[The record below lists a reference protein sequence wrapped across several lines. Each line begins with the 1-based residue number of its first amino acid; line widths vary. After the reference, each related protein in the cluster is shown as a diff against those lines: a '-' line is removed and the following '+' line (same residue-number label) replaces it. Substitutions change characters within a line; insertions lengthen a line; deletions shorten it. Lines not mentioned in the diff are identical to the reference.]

1 MSKFKRAL
9 SMILAIAMVFGS
21 LSCLGAVVAPKA
33 SAAEGTS
40 KVDSLASLD
49 AAYDNYVYF
58 GTEFYEIDI
67 TKNADGTLGAA
78 SNHVLT
84 DYYVDAGQYLEARL
98 YLKSDMYLGEG
109 TFFFLYE
116 NDFFDVKQLTNAVP
130 ANPNGYTQ
138 GQAGGVNANHPAYK
152 VNKIKGMQTSENAYS
167 QNWMKQRTGY
177 TQAELESW
185 DYSSIVTAFTDNGQN
200 QAYLFNSDEYI
211 FSWFVKVRDDVTEG
225 DSGSTFTKPGFWK
238 CDDYDPT
245 VTKQTGWNGR
255 QGNFTT
261 KVRPAGATA
270 DDDFNTLLTDTKN
283 AFLNYGVYEHV
294 FFEDLEHTFTVGK
307 NPNAGG
313 GDTPSEPEG
322 PVAGT
327 SKIDSLASLD
337 AAYNNYVYFGTEF
350 YEIDITK
357 NADGTLGEASNHIL
371 TDYYVDA
378 GQYLE
383 ARLYL
388 KSDMYLGEGTFFF
401 LYENDFF
408 DVKQLTNAVPA
419 NPNGYTQGQAG
430 GVNANHPAYK
440 VNKIKGMQTSENAYS
455 QNWMKQ
461 RTGYTQA
468 ELESWD
474 YSSIVTAF
482 TDNGQNQAYL
492 FNSDEYIFSWFVKV
506 RDDVTEG
513 DSGSTFTKPGFWKC
527 DDYDPTVTKQTGWNG
542 RQGNFTT
549 KVRPAG
555 ATADDDFNTL
565 LTDTKNAFLN
575 YGVYEHVFFED
586 LEHTFTCGK
595 RPAAGSKTATFVV
608 DGETYDSAT
617 YAAGDEIAAPA
628 VNPGKEGYEFKGWA
642 LEGTT
647 DILTFPQTMGNANV
661 TYVAIFTEVAK
672 YTAKFVVDGV
682 TVSEAEYATGA
693 AIEAPADPSK
703 TGYNFAGWS
712 PAVGTMGS
720 ADITFNATWTAKSYT
735 VTYIN
740 GDATHQ
746 TLPVS
751 FDNAYTL
758 PVEPGKLGHE
768 FAGWVDAQ
776 GNAMPAKHTVDAN
789 VTYYAK
795 WNAGTYTATFK
806 ANGGV
811 FAANGSDTYT
821 VDVVFGQKITAPAA
835 PTKTGNNFL
844 GWTPEVGNMTA
855 EGMTFTAQWEAAKI
869 AVYFMDG
876 DTLIEPK
883 EGEYGSDISAI
894 SNPSKDGY
902 TFAGWVDANGA
913 PVQFP
918 ITLGTEAVY
927 VYAKWNAKPY
937 YIEFYGY
944 NGSSANDWISGEEQ
958 LCGAAI
964 ATPEL
969 MDYKGYTF
977 IGWFDADGNP
987 MPETVPA
994 IQNQAYYAK
1003 YEAIKYVATFDAAG
1017 GQFADGN
1024 GTATYEGIYNSTIVK
1039 PANPTKEGYTFS
1051 KWSPT
1056 PPNRMPA
1063 NNVTYTAQWTIN
1075 SYKINYYVD
1084 GALVWTD
1091 TYQYGADVTAWTYV
1105 PAEGVSFG
1113 GWGDQVP
1120 ATMPANDVNVYGTTG
1135 VNTYNAIFT
1144 IDGEVYAT
1152 VPVAFGAAITAPDYD
1167 VPAGYTFS
1175 GWSVDATMPAHDVTY
1190 NATLTANTYN
1200 AIFYL
1205 DEAKTQVYKTVPT
1218 VFGEE
1223 IAFPADPTMD
1233 GKEFDS
1239 WDNDAT
1245 VMEAGDMEFVAI
1257 WNDIEYYIEFYNAEG
1272 DIIAED
1278 YLFWGDEI
1286 TFPEDPT
1293 LEGHEFKYWT
1303 VNGKPVTAPATVNG
1317 DLVAEGS
1324 NSITFEPYF
1333 SIIGYDVIYMVDGE
1347 VYKTETYEFGAD
1359 IEILADLVKEGYTFS
1374 GWDTELPAT
1383 MPAYDITVNGTFTV
1397 NQYDALFY
1405 VDGALV
1411 ATVPTNFGET
1421 PVAPDVADAKPGY
1434 TFQGWNPALAAM
1446 TTAGASYNAVFT
1458 AAGDTPYTVE
1468 IYIMDTEGNYDAPIV
1483 ENLTGATDTTATY
1496 NPEAKTG
1503 FTIDAASVLEGTITA
1518 DGKLVLKVYYIRNQ
1532 YTFKTVVD
1540 GAEETATYYYDEAVT
1555 APADPAK
1562 TGYTFTGWDGDVPAT
1577 MPAKDV
1583 TLTATWQIN
1592 QYTISFV
1599 DTGDVA
1605 YDDITL
1611 DYNAEVGTVKEPVK
1625 TGYTFAGW
1633 DKEIPANMPA
1643 EDTVI
1648 TATWTINQYTITF
1661 VDTGDVAYDAITQ
1674 DYATDIDDIADPVK
1688 TGYTFTGW
1696 DVEIPATMPATNVTI
1711 TATWTVNYYNATF
1724 VINGVETVKSTAYGT
1739 MPEIPDAT
1747 RVGYTFDGWDKE
1759 VTTMPA
1765 EDVVYTALYTANTY
1779 DAIFDA
1785 DGGKWTDG
1793 ETSKAVATVFDTA
1806 IIAPTEDP
1814 TREGYVFAGWDPT
1827 VGNMTAEGMT
1837 FKALW
1842 TQDLNYCRVQLVTR
1856 TTAGV
1861 TNARLAAYDIK
1872 VMESPIKVQIAC
1884 TDGSGF
1890 TWTYD
1895 RNDYKV
1901 PGDLTTSGLVA
1912 VKGYTAEG
1920 VEITDGS
1927 TPAYEIWT
1935 IVTVITEGDYKV
1947 RAKVDYSSTSWE
1959 NIDLAYDYHCEYE
1972 ESTTDESKIIS
1983 VDVAAPAVKR
1993 GTVNPVTIVTTD
2005 DVSRLRITMSL
2016 DDGTERI
2023 VSYSQ
2028 TSTVVD
2034 YTNNGDGTA
2043 TWVLNIKFTYSGTAD
2058 EQVQNWTLWYRA
2070 TGDKAW
2076 NETQRTF
2083 EVKVTRYEPVEETPD
2098 ATYAPF
2104 TVVSVKAEET
2114 AVKAKYTPIV
2124 IVTTSDA
2131 TKVRINNQNGKA
2143 TTYMQTSNN
2152 VTYADNGDGTATWT
2166 INYRFADLGEQ
2177 TWGVQCRGNA
2187 WSTIDAAS
2195 SFTITIN
2202 AA

>member
-9 SMILAIAMVFGS
+9 SAFLAIAMVLGS

-40 KVDSLASLD
+40 KIDSYESLA
-49 AAYDNYVYF
+49 AAYDNFVYF

-67 TKNADGTLGAA
+67 TVNADGT
-78 SNHVLT
+78 
-84 DYYVDAGQYLEARL
+84 Y
-98 YLKSDMYLGEG
+98 
-109 TFFFLYE
+109 
-116 NDFFDVKQLTNAVP
+116 
-130 ANPNGYTQ
+130 
-138 GQAGGVNANHPAYK
+138 
-152 VNKIKGMQTSENAYS
+152 
-167 QNWMKQRTGY
+167 
-177 TQAELESW
+177 
-185 DYSSIVTAFTDNGQN
+185 
-200 QAYLFNSDEYI
+200 
-211 FSWFVKVRDDVTEG
+211 
-225 DSGSTFTKPGFWK
+225 
-238 CDDYDPT
+238 
-245 VTKQTGWNGR
+245 
-255 QGNFTT
+255 
-261 KVRPAGATA
+261 
-270 DDDFNTLLTDTKN
+270 
-283 AFLNYGVYEHV
+283 
-294 FFEDLEHTFTVGK
+294 
-307 NPNAGG
+307 
-313 GDTPSEPEG
+313 
-322 PVAGT
+322 
-327 SKIDSLASLD
+327 
-337 AAYNNYVYFGTEF
+337 
-350 YEIDITK
+350 
-357 NADGTLGEASNHIL
+357 GEASNHIL

-378 GQYLE
+378 GQILE
-383 ARLYL
+383 ARLYV
-388 KSDMYLGEGTFFF
+388 KSDMYMGEGIFIM

-408 DVKQLTNAVPA
+408 DVKQLTSALPGNATT
-419 NPNGYTQGQAG
+419 GYSQGQNG
-430 GVNANHPAYK
+430 GVNTNHPAYK
-440 VNKIKGMQTSENAYS
+440 INGIKGMQTSGNTNTI
-455 QNWMKQ
+455 NWMKA
-461 RTGYTQA
+461 RTGYTA
-468 ELESWD
+468 EQLEAWD
-474 YSSIVTAF
+474 FSQSVTAL

-492 FNSDEYIFSWFVKV
+492 FMVDEYIFSWYVKIK
-506 RDDVTEG
+506 EG
-513 DSGSTFTKPGFWKC
+513 LADGETGSTYTMPGFWKC
-527 DDYDPTVTKQTGWNG
+527 DDYDPTVTKQSTWNG
-542 RQGNFTT
+542 RSGNFTVA
-549 KVRPAG
+549 VRPEG
-555 ATADDDFNTL
+555 ATADDDYNFL
-565 LTDTKNAFLN
+565 MSSTKNAYVN
-575 YGVYEHVFFED
+575 YGVYEHVFWDD
-586 LEHTFTCGK
+586 LEHTFTVGK

-608 DGETYDSAT
+608 DGATYESAT
-617 YAAGDEIAAPA
+617 YAAGAEIAAPA
-628 VNPGKEGYEFKGWA
+628 VNPGKEGFVFKGWA

-647 DILTFPQTMGNANV
+647 EILTFPQTMGSADV
-661 TYVAIFTEVAK
+661 KYVAIFEEVAK
-672 YTAKFVVDGV
+672 YTATFVVDGV
-682 TVSEAEYATGA
+682 TVSTEEYATGA
-693 AIEAPADPSK
+693 TIVAPADPSK

-720 ADITFNATWTAKSYT
+720 ADITFNATWTAKSYN

-740 GDATHQ
+740 DGATHQ

-758 PVEPGKLGHE
+758 PVAPTKLGHE

-776 GNAMPAKHTVDAN
+776 GNAMPAKHTVDAD

-806 ANGGV
+806 ANGGT
-811 FAANGSDTYT
+811 FANGSDTYT
-821 VDVVFGQKITAPAA
+821 VDVVFGQAITAPAA

-876 DTLIEPK
+876 DQLIEPK
-883 EGEYGSDISAI
+883 EGSFGTDISAI
-894 SNPSKDGY
+894 SNPTKDGY
-902 TFAGWVDANGA
+902 TFAGWVDADGA

-927 VYAKWNAKPY
+927 VYAKWTAKPY

-944 NGSSANDWISGEEQ
+944 NGSSASDWISGDEQ
-958 LCGAAI
+958 LCGEAI
-964 ATPEL
+964 ATPDL

-977 IGWFDADGNP
+977 VGWFDADGNP

-994 IQNQAYYAK
+994 VQNQAYYAK

-1051 KWSPT
+1051 KWSPSV
-1056 PPNRMPA
+1056 PNRMPA
-1063 NNVTYTAQWTIN
+1063 NNVTYTAQWTVN

-1084 GALVWTD
+1084 GVLQHTD
-1091 TYQYGADVTAWTYV
+1091 TFQYGADVTAWTYV

-1120 ATMPANDVNVYGTTG
+1120 ATMPAGDVNVYGTTG

-1144 IDGEVYAT
+1144 INGEAYAT
-1152 VPVAFGAAITAPDYD
+1152 VPVAYGAAITAPDYD

-1218 VFGEE
+1218 VYGEE
-1223 IAFPADPTMD
+1223 IEFPEDPTMD
-1233 GKEFDS
+1233 GKYFDS

-1245 VMEAGDMEFVAI
+1245 VMEAGDMEFIAI
-1257 WNDIEYYIEFYNAEG
+1257 WQDIEYYVEFYNAEG
-1272 DIIAED
+1272 EIIAED
-1278 YLFWGDEI
+1278 IYYWGDEI
-1286 TFPEDPT
+1286 TADIVEEPT
-1293 LEGHEFKYWT
+1293 KEGFEFKYWT
-1303 VNGKPVTAPATVNG
+1303 VNGKAVTLPVVVDGNITT
-1317 DLVAEGS
+1317 EGS
-1324 NSITFEPYF
+1324 DAIVFEPYF
-1333 SIIGYDVIYMVDGE
+1333 SIVGYDVIYMVDGE
-1347 VYKTETYEFGAD
+1347 LYRTETYEFGAD
-1359 IEILADLVKEGYTFS
+1359 IAILDDLVKEGYTFS

-1383 MPAYDITVNGTFTV
+1383 MPAHDITVNGSFTV

-1405 VDGALV
+1405 VDGNLV
-1411 ATVPTNFGET
+1411 ATVPTNYGET

-1446 TTAGASYNAVFT
+1446 TTAGATYNAVFT

-1468 IYIMDTEGNYDAPIV
+1468 IYTMDTTGAYGEAAV

-1496 NPEAKTG
+1496 TPADKTG
-1503 FTIDAASVLEGTITA
+1503 FTVDADASVLEGTITA

-1540 GAEETATYYYDEAVT
+1540 GEETAATYYYDAAVT
-1555 APADPAK
+1555 APADPSK
-1562 TGYTFTGWDGDVPAT
+1562 TGYTFTGWDGEVPAT

-1592 QYTISFV
+1592 QYTITFV

-1605 YDDITL
+1605 YAPITQ
-1611 DYNAEVGTVKEPVK
+1611 DYGTDVAPLANPVKE
-1625 TGYTFAGW
+1625 GYTFAGW
-1633 DKEIPANMPA
+1633 DNEIPKTMPA

-1661 VDTGDVAYDAITQ
+1661 VDTGDIAYAPITQ
-1674 DYATDIDDIADPVK
+1674 DYATDVAPLADPVK

-1696 DVEIPATMPATNVTI
+1696 DVEIPTTMPAANVTI

-1759 VTTMPA
+1759 VTVMPA
-1765 EDVVYTALYTANTY
+1765 EDVVYTAQYTANEY
-1779 DAIFDA
+1779 NAIFDA
-1785 DGGKWTDG
+1785 DGGKWSDG
-1793 ETSKAVATVFDTA
+1793 AATVTVPTVFDTA
-1806 IIAPTEDP
+1806 INAPAENP
-1814 TREGYVFAGWDPT
+1814 TREGYVFAGWTPE

-1837 FKALW
+1837 FKAVW
-1842 TQDLNYCRVQLVTR
+1842 DQDLNFCRVQLVTR

-1861 TNARLAAYDIK
+1861 TSARLAAYDIK

-1901 PGDLTTSGLVA
+1901 AGDLTTAGLVA

-1927 TPAYEIWT
+1927 APAYEIWT

-1947 RAKVDYSSTSWE
+1947 RAKTDYSSTSWE
-1959 NIDLAYDYHCEYE
+1959 NIAFAYDYHCEYD
-1972 ESTTDESKIIS
+1972 ESTTDETKIIS

-1993 GTVNPVTIVTTD
+1993 GTVNPVTIVTAD

-2034 YTNNGDGTA
+2034 YTDNGDGTA

-2058 EQVQNWTLWYRA
+2058 EQVQDWTVWYRA

-2076 NETQRTF
+2076 NETQKNF
-2083 EVKVTRYEPVEETPD
+2083 VVKVTRYEPVEETPD

-2104 TVVSVKAEET
+2104 TVVSVKAEAT
-2114 AVKAKYTPIV
+2114 AVKAKYTAIE

-2187 WSTIDAAS
+2187 WSTIDDAS